1 MKTIRQ
7 TLLLTILTTI
17 AFEIVGCGAAD
28 IQSAKLY
35 RQRRDYAAADKMLL
49 RALDEDRTNDEA
61 WYLYTVNLYDLK
73 NYEKVAQIIDTAMLY
88 SATHRAELQQYKRSI
103 WVELYMGG
111 LNTYQANPESK
122 EAQKNAIGYLESAR
136 KLAPEQPETYELLG
150 TIYYS
155 GGDTAKGIEN
165 YKAEID
171 QVSAA
176 YDQGIAMGLMLKQ
189 SPEAVERA
197 IGGAPAQKREVS
209 IGGNDSALIYIYP
222 SKNAYV
228 YFEKNTKPPF
238 AWQLTGWRVTSSE
251 TEGLVPLRV
260 STQAFEVVAND
271 YYQKGLVAIAHNDKG
286 IATSNFDKAI
296 PLLMTL
302 QQLDPSDEFASTAIP
317 DIYMREEK
325 TEKAKSQYEK
335 ILGEHPS
342 KQMYVS
348 YGTLLM
354 KSLDYAGAVGAY
366 EKALALDP
374 GFPSALYD
382 IAAAYKNWAKA
393 SQDAKKP
400 EFTQQLEKSTEYFER
415 LRAIDKTDPNVLV
428 QLAENYDVLKKRDK
442 AIALVADMEAIKN
455 TDAANTHDYWEMM
468 ARLYARAN
476 RSADSEAAYR
486 KADELKQKG
495 K

>member
-1 MKTIRQ
+1 MKNLTR
-7 TLLLTILTTI
+7 TLLLTLAAVFT
-17 AFEIVGCGAAD
+17 FELAGCGAAD

-35 RQRRDYAAADKMLL
+35 RQRRDYNQADKMLQ
-49 RALDEDRTNDEA
+49 RALNEDPTNDEA

-88 SATHRAELQQYKRSI
+88 SATHRSELQQYKRSI

-111 LNTYQANPESK
+111 LNTYQANPESP
-122 EAQKNAIGYLESAR
+122 EARKAAIGYLESAR

-165 YKAEID
+165 YVAEID
-171 QVSAA
+171 QVSAS
-176 YDQGIAMGLMLKQ
+176 YDQGIAMGLMLHM
-189 SPEAVERA
+189 SPEALERA
-197 IGGAPAQKREVS
+197 IGGTPAQKRIVS
-209 IGGNDSALIYIYP
+209 IGGNDSSMIYIYP
-222 SKNAYV
+222 SKTAYA
-228 YFEKNTKPPF
+228 YFEKNVKPPF
-238 AWQLTGWRVTSSE
+238 AWQLTGWRITQMEV
-251 TEGLVPLRV
+251 EGLVPLRV
-260 STQAFEVVAND
+260 STQAYEVVAND
-271 YYQKGLVAIAHNDKG
+271 YYQKGLVAMAHNDKG
-286 IATSNFDKAI
+286 IATSYFDKAV

-302 QQLDPSDEFASTAIP
+302 QQLDPTDEFASTAIP
-317 DIYMREEK
+317 DIYMRQEK
-325 TEKAKSQYEK
+325 TEKAKQEYER

-348 YGTLLM
+348 YGTLMM
-354 KSLDYAGAVGAY
+354 KSQDYQGAVGAY

-393 SQDAKKP
+393 SQEAKKP
-400 EFTQQLEKSTEYFER
+400 EYKQQLDKSTEYFER
-415 LRAIDKTDPNVLV
+415 LHALDKNDVSVLV
-428 QLAENYDVLKKRDK
+428 QLAENYDVLGRKDK
-442 AIALVADMEAIKN
+442 AIALVTDMEAMKN
-455 TDAANTHDYWEMM
+455 TDAANSHDYWEML

-476 RSADSEAAYR
+476 RSADSEAAYK